1 MKVVLVTNVIHLS
14 EKENAMG
21 VMACDRK
28 NCENIMCDTLID
40 ESYICNECKEEFK
53 QYAVSD
59 KSNNVQERRELI
71 AKFRMFMQTE
81 KICGSNDN
89 VSLDDFLNG
98 D

>member
-1 MKVVLVTNVIHLS
+1 VKVALVTNVTHLS
-14 EKENAMG
+14 AKENAMG

-53 QYAVSD
+53 QFASTG
-59 KSNNVQERRELI
+59 SLQPRRDLVV
-71 AKFRMFMQTE
+71 KFREFMQTE
-81 KICGSNDN
+81 KVCGSNDD

-98 D
+98 N